1 MRAGLIL
8 RIGAV
13 LLLLLLATGLAL
25 GWAWQALHMPFQ
37 GYAGEEK
44 EIVIESGQSVSSI
57 VQLLADEG
65 ILRYPRLC
73 RLYLR
78 TVMKGPTL
86 KAGEYRFRG
95 PQIAPDV
102 FAKLIRGEVLTHRVT
117 IIEGL
122 TLDETALHLAEQGF
136 GSYDT
141 FLSEMRNPAL
151 IVDLDPV
158 AENLEG
164 YLFPD
169 TYAFAR
175 QTEEKAIVST
185 LVLRAR
191 QRLTEEIVPLLD
203 PDHPPSLREIL
214 ILASIVEKEAQLDS
228 ERPLIAVV
236 YDNRLR
242 RGMGLFADPTVIFAL
257 KLEGRWNGNLRRA
270 DLKIDSPYNTYL
282 YPGLPPGP
290 ICSPGL
296 ASLLAAAQPAEAPYL
311 YFVSRNDGSHVFATT
326 LAEHN
331 RNVYLWQKK
340 FWRERWAQERARVEG
355 STDNPDDSR

>member
-13 LLLLLLATGLAL
+13 LLLLLLGTGLAI
-25 GWAWQALHMPFQ
+25 GWVWRALHTPFQ
-37 GYAGEEK
+37 GYPGEEK
-44 EIVIESGQSVSSI
+44 EIVIESGQSASSI
-57 VQLLADEG
+57 VRQLADEG

-73 RLYLR
+73 RVYLR
-78 TVMKGPTL
+78 TVMKRPTL
-86 KAGEYRFRG
+86 KAGEYRFHG
-95 PQIAPDV
+95 PQTVPDV
-102 FAKLIRGEVLTHRVT
+102 FAKLTRGEVLTHRVT
-117 IIEGL
+117 IVEGL
-122 TLDETALHLAEQGF
+122 TLEEAALHLAEQGF

-141 FLSEMRNPAL
+141 FLGEMRNPAL
-151 IVDLDPV
+151 IVDLDPL

-175 QTEEKAIVST
+175 QTEERTIVST
-185 LVLRAR
+185 LVHRAR
-191 QRLTEEIVPLLD
+191 QKLTEEVVPLLD
-203 PDHPPSLREIL
+203 LDPLPSLREIV

-228 ERPLIAVV
+228 ERPLIAAV
-236 YDNRLR
+236 YNNRLR
-242 RGMGLFADPTVIFAL
+242 RRMGLFADPTVIFAL
-257 KLEGRWNGNLRRA
+257 KLEGRWNGNLQRA
-270 DLKIDSPYNTYL
+270 DLKIDSPYNTYR

-311 YFVSRNDGSHVFATT
+311 YFVSRNDGSHVFANT
-326 LAEHN
+326 LAQHN

-340 FWRERWAQERARVEG
+340 FWRERWAQENAQVEG
-355 STDNPDDSR
+355 STDNPDNSR